1 MKPTR
6 LILGGVGGAGTALLT
21 TYLLLRP
28 RLHHW
33 GATDAEVR
41 RTLPGDEMIPQ
52 PALNYTLAITIKAPV
67 DAVWPWIVQ
76 LGQGR
81 GGWYS
86 YDWLEN
92 LMGLDIHTTDRIL
105 PEFQHLAPGDVIPTG
120 AIDIPVIAVEAPR
133 LLLLGGATFSTIAF
147 VLERL
152 DEQRTRLLFRNRAAL
167 NWTPSG
173 IFWRVVLDPGI
184 FVMSRKML
192 LVLKQRAE
200 QAWKQAS
207 PATSSMDDVHPTRSG
222 DAGLVDK
229 VRSFN
234 KRMFNPAVLT
244 FAGRHHLPYAV
255 VQHIGCRSGQ
265 SYRTPVVAEPIT
277 DGFVIPLPY
286 GEDVDWCRNVRV
298 ADGCRI
304 VRDGVLYTVV
314 MPQVIDAD
322 TALPLMSP
330 GRRMVFRAFGIKHFL
345 LLKHSAS
352 TMEQQTVEE
361 VDVVA
366 A

>member
-1 MKPTR
+1 
-6 LILGGVGGAGTALLT
+6 
-21 TYLLLRP
+21 
-28 RLHHW
+28 
-33 GATDAEVR
+33 
-41 RTLPGDEMIPQ
+41 
-52 PALNYTLAITIKAPV
+52 
-67 DAVWPWIVQ
+67 VQ

-255 VQHIGCRSGQ
+255 VQHIGLPFGPELSDARCCRANHRWLCHS
-265 SYRTPVVAEPIT
+265 I
-277 DGFVIPLPY
+277 
-286 GEDVDWCRNVRV
+286 
-298 ADGCRI
+298 
-304 VRDGVLYTVV
+304 
-314 MPQVIDAD
+314 
-322 TALPLMSP
+322 ALRR
-330 GRRMVFRAFGIKHFL
+330 GRRLV
-345 LLKHSAS
+345 S
-352 TMEQQTVEE
+352 
-361 VDVVA
+361 
-366 A
+366 